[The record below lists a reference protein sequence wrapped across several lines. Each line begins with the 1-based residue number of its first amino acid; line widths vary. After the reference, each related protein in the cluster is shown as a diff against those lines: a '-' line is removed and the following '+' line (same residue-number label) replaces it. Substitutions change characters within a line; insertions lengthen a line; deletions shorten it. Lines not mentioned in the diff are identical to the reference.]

1 MDKRSIT
8 HIGAGNGSG
17 FHINYVSGYTLS
29 VQWDRMHH
37 AARIMDNSIDTF
49 RKPTDE
55 LSASTVEL
63 VVIGPDGI
71 WCDFDIGNEKTIN
84 YFPVTH
90 LHRVMQYVS
99 TGDTDELW
107 AFLHRWWDDELAQ
120 DAIARG

>member
-1 MDKRSIT
+1 MDKRSPT

-90 LHRVMQYVS
+90 LHRVMQY
-99 TGDTDELW
+99 